1 MKNILMLSIH
11 GYVAAEPELGKP
23 DTGGQVVYVLELAN
37 RFSRLGI
44 KVDLVTRGFEDQPEF
59 DIVNENF
66 KVWRIPFG
74 GDKFIR
80 KEDMHEHLGKFVTNF
95 MTRSRNKGIKYDIVY
110 SHYWDAGWAGQ
121 KIAEEFDIPHIHT
134 PHSLGWW
141 KRHNMGQQM
150 DEATM
155 EKNYRFEE
163 RIKKEF
169 FVFQMCNHVIATTDP
184 QYDLLIEKYDVLSRR
199 ISVIPPGMDEN
210 RFSPVRLEDK
220 RRLQKKLKFGTQD
233 VLVVGRMAKNKGH
246 DLLIQAMP
254 TLLKLVPGAKLVA
267 AIGSDDSKQDIK
279 GVDEL
284 KKLAQELQ
292 IADKVTWRPYI
303 PDDELADYYRAASI
317 FSLASR
323 YEPFGMVA
331 IEAMACGTPAV
342 VSVHGGLKDIID
354 FGNQALFA
362 DPNRPEE
369 YGAML
374 AMPMLYDDL
383 ALEISVEGARFA
395 RRMFGWTGIAKRMIA
410 IFDSFINVNTV
421 QSDSMLQRH
430 SINTF

>member
-1 MKNILMLSIH
+1 MLSIH

-37 RFSRLGI
+37 RFSRLGV
-44 KVDLVTRGFEDQPEF
+44 KVDLVTRGFEDQPEY
-59 DIVNENF
+59 DEVNENF

-74 GDKFIR
+74 GNKFIR
-80 KEDMHEHLGKFVTNF
+80 KEDMHDHLGQFVTNF
-95 MTRSRNKGIKYDIVY
+95 LTRARNKGINYDIIY

-121 KIAEEFDIPHIHT
+121 KIAEELSIPHIHT

-141 KRHNMGQQM
+141 KKQNMGMQM
-150 DEATM
+150 KEAQM
-155 EKNYRFEE
+155 EKTYRFEK

-169 FVFQMCNHVIATTDP
+169 FVFQMCNHVIATTEP
-184 QYDLLIEKYDVLSRR
+184 QFDLLVEKYDVLARR

-220 RRLQKKLKFGTQD
+220 RNLQEKNNFGAQD

-246 DLLIQAMP
+246 DLLIKSMP
-254 TLLKLVPGAKLVA
+254 VLLKLVPEARLVA
-267 AIGSDDSKQDIK
+267 AIGSDDAKRDIK
-279 GVDEL
+279 GVEEL
-284 KKLAQELQ
+284 KKLAKELGLENK
-292 IADKVTWRPYI
+292 IVWRPYI
-303 PDDELADYYRAASI
+303 PDEELADYYRAAAI

-331 IEAMACGTPAV
+331 IEAMACGTPTV

-369 YGAML
+369 YGVML
-374 AMPMLYDDL
+374 AMPMLYEDL

-395 RRMFGWTGIAKRMIA
+395 RRMFGWTGIAKRILS
-410 IFDSFINVNTV
+410 IFDSFVNVNTV
-421 QSDSMLQRH
+421 QSDYSIQR
-430 SINTF
+430 STLGD

>member
-1 MKNILMLSIH
+1 MKNILLLSIH
-11 GYVAAEPELGKP
+11 GYVAADPELGKP

-37 RFSRLGI
+37 RFSRLGV
-44 KVDLVTRGFEDQPEF
+44 KVDLVTRGFEGQAEF

-74 GDKFIR
+74 GKNFIR
-80 KEDMHEHLGKFVTNF
+80 KEDMHDHLGKFVTNF
-95 MTRSRNKGIKYDIVY
+95 LTISRNKGLVYDIVY

-121 KIAEEFDIPHIHT
+121 KIAEELSIPHVHT

-141 KRHNMGQQM
+141 KKQNMGKQM
-150 DEATM
+150 SEKEM
-155 EKNYRFEE
+155 EKAYRFEE

-184 QYDLLIEKYDVLSRR
+184 QFELLVEKYDVLPRR

-210 RFSPVRLEDK
+210 RFSPVRMEDK
-220 RRLQKKLKFGTQD
+220 RNLQEKYGFGMQD

-246 DLLIQAMP
+246 DLLIKSLP
-254 TLLKLVPGAKLVA
+254 TLLKLVPGASLVA
-267 AIGSDDSKQDIK
+267 AIGSDDSKRDIQ
-279 GVDEL
+279 GVEEL
-284 KKLAQELQ
+284 KRLAKELNLE
-292 IADKVTWRPYI
+292 DKITWRPYI
-303 PDDELADYYRAASI
+303 PDDELADYYRSAAI

-331 IEAMACGTPAV
+331 IEAMACGTPTV

-362 DPNRPEE
+362 DPNRKEE

-374 AMPMLYDDL
+374 AMPLLYEDL

-395 RRMFGWTGIAKRMIA
+395 RRMFGWTGIAKRILN
-410 IFDSFINVNTV
+410 IFESLINVRAV
-421 QSDSMLQRH
+421 QNDS
-430 SINTF
+430 TFHRV